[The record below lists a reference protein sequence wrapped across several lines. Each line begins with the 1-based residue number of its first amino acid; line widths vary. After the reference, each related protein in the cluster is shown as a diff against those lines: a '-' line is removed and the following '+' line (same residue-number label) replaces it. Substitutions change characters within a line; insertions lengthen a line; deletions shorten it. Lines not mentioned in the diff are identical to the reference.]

1 MKTLTMKILT
11 WNIQWGLGIN
21 RRLDLAGI
29 AKHIAASDP
38 DVICLQEVADNMP
51 DLEGSEGEDQFA
63 TLARLLPGYFA
74 CEGPGLVAYGASGR
88 RRFGNMILS
97 RAPVRQVRLHSLPW
111 LADGRQSMPRA
122 LLEAMV
128 EAPWGPLRV
137 MTTHLE
143 YFSAQARA
151 AQAQAILRI
160 LDEGASRAAAPPQA
174 RLGPY
179 APLPHTGSTVLTGD
193 FNIKPDDPTLALLK
207 GADAP
212 LKDAWTIAHPD
223 QAHQPTFCIAEQT
236 YGPPQCCDFI
246 FVSAD
251 LTGGVTE
258 LRCDGETR
266 LSDHQPLL
274 LTLTVGA

>member
-74 CEGPGLVAYGASGR
+74 CEGAGLVAYGASGR

-122 LLEAMV
+122 LLEAIV

-143 YFSAQARA
+143 YFS

-193 FNIKPDDPTLALLK
+193 FNMKPDDPTLALLK
-207 GADAP
+207 GADA
-212 LKDAWTIAHPD
+212 
-223 QAHQPTFCIAEQT
+223 
-236 YGPPQCCDFI
+236 
-246 FVSAD
+246 
-251 LTGGVTE
+251 
-258 LRCDGETR
+258 R
-266 LSDHQPLL
+266 LSDHQPLM